1 MATPCDLSIYQGDD
15 WAGLVTVSNPDLSPA
30 DLTGYTAQAQIRTG
44 PADQDPLVAAELS
57 CTVQVPNQVLLYLSN
72 AQTGAFDGAQQYY
85 WDLQLI
91 SATSQI
97 TTILFGEVILQQEV
111 TREIATPSMRVGV
124 RSGYGRRPVLR
135 DATRG

>member
-1 MATPCDLSIYQGDD
+1 MATECDLSIYQGDD
-15 WAGLVTVSNPDLSPA
+15 WAGLVTVSNPDLTPA

-44 PADQDPLVAAELS
+44 PADQDPIVAAELS
-57 CTVQVPNQVLLYLSN
+57 CTVQLPNQVLLYLN
-72 AQTGAFDGAQQYY
+72 NTQTGALDGAQQYY

-91 SATSQI
+91 STTSQI
-97 TTILFGEVILQQEV
+97 TTILYGEVNLQQEV
-111 TREIATPSMRVGV
+111 TREIAAPAMRVAL